1 MRIGECKKNKQKKKF
16 KIPTIVWEMNLGA
29 ITYHS
34 MKASFN
40 ATANKRLTKLWAS
53 LRRALQTNLGVT
65 KTKLLILSQTIATWN
80 PLSIVTISSKN
91 HYYAILSV
99 CGTVIT
105 QLGIWGN
112 GNKGKCVTKVKD
124 E

>member
-1 MRIGECKKNKQKKKF
+1 M
-16 KIPTIVWEMNLGA
+16 IPSIVWEMNLGA

-53 LRRALQTNLGVT
+53 LRRALQTNLGIT
-65 KTKLLILSQTIATWN
+65 KTKLLILSQTTAIWN
-80 PLSIVTISSKN
+80 PLSIVTTSSKN